1 MRVEKNSMKKINK
14 HNQDGFTM
22 VEIMVVV
29 VIVAILAAVALPT
42 YFALVQN
49 AYASEPK
56 TIISNIENAG
66 KMYYQTYGEWPSDI
80 EEMERRGLLEVDRS
94 TKLKWQFELNM
105 SLDGGTI
112 TAESTEEMKGGAGK
126 IVVFD
131 RSRGKFLG
139 FGSKEEVE

>member
-1 MRVEKNSMKKINK
+1 
-14 HNQDGFTM
+14 
-22 VEIMVVV
+22 
-29 VIVAILAAVALPT
+29 
-42 YFALVQN
+42 
-49 AYASEPK
+49 
-56 TIISNIENAG
+56 
-66 KMYYQTYGEWPSDI
+66 MYYQTYGEWPSDI

>member
-1 MRVEKNSMKKINK
+1 MSVEKNSMKKINK

-56 TIISNIENAG
+56 TVISNIENAG

>member
-1 MRVEKNSMKKINK
+1 MKKINK

-56 TIISNIENAG
+56 TVISNIENAG

-126 IVVFD
+126 IVVLD

>member
-80 EEMERRGLLEVDRS
+80 EEMERRGLLEIDRS

-139 FGSKEEVE
+139 FGSKEEAE

>member
-56 TIISNIENAG
+56 TVISNIENAG

>member
-1 MRVEKNSMKKINK
+1 
-14 HNQDGFTM
+14 
-22 VEIMVVV
+22 
-29 VIVAILAAVALPT
+29 
-42 YFALVQN
+42 
-49 AYASEPK
+49 
-56 TIISNIENAG
+56 
-66 KMYYQTYGEWPSDI
+66 
-80 EEMERRGLLEVDRS
+80 
-94 TKLKWQFELNM
+94 M

>member
-80 EEMERRGLLEVDRS
+80 EEMERRGLLEIDRS